1 MGITDMV
8 SFLRQLRKKVPGA
21 EQRPFVDLAKGFD
34 TVNRKGLQQ
43 ILEHLGCPQCSSSWS
58 SSFIKIS
65 RAKSGYTRGMM
76 FNQATEYLDKGDAV
90 CIRYRFD
97 GSLFNLRSLQAHTK
111 TLEHLVRNLLFAND
125 AAIFAFSEQALQRLS
140 SCFAEAV
147 QLLGLEV

>member
-1 MGITDMV
+1 MFLIMV
-8 SFLRQLRKKVPGA
+8 MQLHKDQQGQVRLYSDLL
-21 EQRPFVDLAKGFD
+21 EPFPIVNGVKHGCALARIIF
-34 TVNRKGLQQ
+34 T
-43 ILEHLGCPQCSSSWS
+43 I
-58 SSFIKIS
+58 F
-65 RAKSGYTRGMM
+65 RGMM
-76 FNQATEYLDKGDAV
+76 FNQATEYLDEGDAV